1 MSLAVTHVILT
12 IIAVDL
18 YRDYFTKSKKYFT
31 LHTILVAGIASLLP
45 DIDIL
50 INWTLRLFG
59 YSIEIMQH
67 GGVTHTLLFG
77 LVFLAPALFFCR
89 RKNHKLAAYFFVIAF
104 AVMFHIL
111 MDYVLG
117 GGAYEGVMWFWPL
130 SDQAY
135 KIHLLSGIGIHIPM
149 AVDAFILIVWL
160 WHEEVKHKI
169 KDFI

>member
-18 YRDYFTKSKKYFT
+18 YMDYFTKSKKYFT

-67 GGVTHTLLFG
+67 
-77 LVFLAPALFFCR
+77 
-89 RKNHKLAAYFFVIAF
+89 
-104 AVMFHIL
+104 
-111 MDYVLG
+111 
-117 GGAYEGVMWFWPL
+117 
-130 SDQAY
+130 
-135 KIHLLSGIGIHIPM
+135 
-149 AVDAFILIVWL
+149 
-160 WHEEVKHKI
+160 
-169 KDFI
+169 